1 MAVYGGVIALSTVAL
16 PVVAVTAG
24 IGAFAF
30 GVYGLVKTIS
40 AYDQSRNKEVYI

>member
-1 MAVYGGVIALSTVAL
+1 MAVYGGVITLSTVAL
-16 PVVAVTAG
+16 PVVVVTAG
-24 IGAFAF
+24 IGTFAF